1 MAVLRKIHAADFQ
14 LIEPDGTVVSGSEF
28 LSDVARGNLDYRT
41 FKPISPIKV
50 RLLGDAAAVRYES
63 HIVID
68 LPGVGQIANDNWH
81 TDLYERVSGQW
92 KIVWSQATPVGA
104 LPAPTQ
110 P

>member
-1 MAVLRKIHAADFQ
+1 MRLRRWNISRAVAH
-14 LIEPDGTVVSGSEF
+14 
-28 LSDVARGNLDYRT
+28 GNLDYRT
-41 FKPISPIKV
+41 FTPISPIKV

-68 LPGVGQIANDNWH
+68 IPGVGRIDNDNWH
-81 TDLYERVSGQW
+81 TDLYEKVSGHWQLL
-92 KIVWSQATPVGA
+92 WSQATPVGA